1 MLTPA
6 GASAGALDGVGGSMR
21 LLESLRGLGRARL
34 RPLACPGGSHGHPLV
49 PADLC
54 GGPPVDQDELRLDR
68 RPGGL
73 APVGTPAHFG
83 NPEPAG
89 RDAGRRPHRGAR
101 GSSSLQVVARGL
113 GYRTLGLA
121 SELIGALAASAL
133 IGLGTAVWHLPA
145 MGTLSTRFPE
155 RRATALA
162 VHGVGA
168 RVSNTLT
175 PLAIGALLVAFAWG
189 DVVRVQRLPAILVA
203 LVRWRGLAS

>member
-1 MLTPA
+1 MLADAHT
-6 GASAGALDGVGGSMR
+6 GHQGVILASGRRKGS
-21 LLESLRGLGRARL
+21 
-34 RPLACPGGSHGHPLV
+34 
-49 PADLC
+49 
-54 GGPPVDQDELRLDR
+54 R
-68 RPGGL
+68 RPD
-73 APVGTPAHFG
+73 P
-83 NPEPAG
+83 
-89 RDAGRRPHRGAR
+89 R
-101 GSSSLQVVARGL
+101 
-113 GYRTLGLA
+113 LA